1 MPYLEHRLKEQI
13 IEHAT
18 EKNMGTHLMA
28 HQLMMRPQQLTR
40 VCHRFWGITA
50 GEVIRRVQ
58 TGELSVEGKQI
69 DAE

>member
-1 MPYLEHRLKEQI
+1 
-13 IEHAT
+13 
-18 EKNMGTHLMA
+18 
-28 HQLMMRPQQLTR
+28 MMRPQQLTR

>member
-1 MPYLEHRLKEQI
+1 
-13 IEHAT
+13 
-18 EKNMGTHLMA
+18 MGTHLMA

-58 TGELSVEGKQI
+58 AGEPLGEVKEKNA
-69 DAE
+69 DEDK